1 MNGWYAGLVRPPLSP
16 PDWVFGPVWSV
27 LYAMIAASVF
37 LYIRKTRADPPYR
50 VYLLVAFHLACNF
63 AWTYLFFGLE
73 SPGLGLVDILFLDGT
88 LIAMVAVFWNASRAA
103 SILLW
108 PYLAWVLFATYLN
121 AGFYLLNRA
130 G

>member
-1 MNGWYAGLVRPPLSP
+1 MNGWYAGLVKPPLSP

-37 LYIRKTRADPPYR
+37 LYLWRTRTDPPYR
-50 VYLLVAFHLACNF
+50 VYLLIAVHLASNF
-63 AWTYLFFGLE
+63 VWTYLFFRLQR
-73 SPGLGLVDILFLDGT
+73 PGLALADILLLDVT
-88 LIAMVAVFWNASRAA
+88 LIVLVAVFWRASRAA

-108 PYLAWVLFATYLN
+108 PYLGWVLFATYLN
-121 AGFYLLNRA
+121 AGFTVLNRA